1 MMIFGP
7 MLVALIPGIIIWTLT
22 WWLSKKGFSRLIKV
36 LPGTIAVISAL
47 ILFYISIVY
56 IRGFEGAA
64 YGILSFFLIL
74 VAAISFMISK
84 VSRVSDESI

>member
-22 WWLSKKGFSRLIKV
+22 WWLSKKGVSPLIKM

-47 ILFYISIVY
+47 ILLYISIVY
-56 IRGFEGAA
+56 IRGFEGVG
-64 YGILSFFLIL
+64 YGFLSFFLIL
-74 VAAISFMISK
+74 VACVSFMISK
-84 VSRVSDESI
+84 GVRATDESI